1 MNTIRN
7 QFFSPPVDGSLGAL
21 SSFPLHETLL
31 QPILEHMEAGVTV
44 YGLDGQV
51 LFLNEAAEQFG
62 MSEPINLQEQTYG
75 SVAFYH
81 PDGITPVSFGEL
93 PSVRVL
99 RGEIVS
105 DQEIWTQPSGKAVSI
120 LVANGKLLTQA
131 SGEPVGALIVTH
143 DITERKW
150 AEQRL
155 EVSEQRYK
163 SLFEH
168 NPDIV
173 CWLDLSGRFLNVN
186 PAFEAVTGYSLNDLR
201 NQSFQQLLNRE
212 GIKRVL
218 SLSRHTQKGI
228 SDNYDISVFH
238 QNGARIELNAT
249 VVPIVVNGTIVG
261 YFVIAKDITKRKET
275 EAVIHYL
282 AYHDTLTGL
291 PNRSLFQNKLKEA
304 LDQASR
310 DQQPLAILF
319 LDLDRFKFIND
330 TLGHSTGDSL
340 LTQVAQRLRDCVGP
354 FDHVCRLGGD
364 EFTIILHQ
372 TDHERAKQFS
382 EALIQKL
389 CLPIYLGNQSL
400 IVTTSIGISLFPQD
414 GQDAETLIKNADTAM
429 YQAKEYGRNNVQF
442 FCPDMNV
449 ALAKK
454 MMLEAGLRTALDN
467 NEFQL
472 YYQPQYDHE
481 KIVGLEALIRWQHPV
496 YGIVSP
502 LDFIPLAEETGLII
516 PIGQWVLEKA
526 CEQCVKWQQQ
536 GLPPVRLAV
545 NLSMRQLQDKHLV
558 TMVQQTL
565 QNSGLDPSYLELEI
579 TESIAMHRLDT
590 VIPRLQALQAMG
602 IHISIDDF
610 GTGYSSLSCLQ
621 LLPINSLKIDQS
633 FMRNISTNASN
644 TSIVSAIAAMA
655 HSLSLSLV
663 AEGVETEAQLEFL
676 RSLGCRTFQ
685 GYLFSKP
692 VAAKECE
699 SLLARAVSTLDT

>member
-1 MNTIRN
+1 MNFIRN
-7 QFFSPPVDGSLGAL
+7 SLFSPPVDGSLGAL
-21 SSFPLHETLL
+21 SSSTLHETLL

-44 YGLDGQV
+44 YGLDGHV
-51 LFLNEAAEQFG
+51 LFFNKAAKQFG
-62 MSEPINLQEQTYG
+62 MSESINMHEQTYG
-75 SVAFYH
+75 SSTFYH
-81 PDGITPVSFGEL
+81 PDGITPVAFGEL

-99 RGEIVS
+99 RGEIVNG
-105 DQEIWTQPSGKAVSI
+105 QEIWTQPSGKAVSI
-120 LVANGKLLTQA
+120 LVANGKLLTQS

-168 NPDIV
+168 NPDLV
-173 CWLDLSGRFLNVN
+173 CWLDLAGRFLNLN
-186 PAFEAVTGYSLNDLR
+186 PAFEVVTGYSLIDLR
-201 NQSFQQLLNRE
+201 NQSFQQLMDRE
-212 GIKRVL
+212 GVKRVL
-218 SLSRHTQKGI
+218 SLSRHAQKGA
-228 SDNYDISVFH
+228 SDNYDLSVFH
-238 QNGARIELNAT
+238 KNGARIELNAT
-249 VVPIVVNGTIVG
+249 VIPIVVNETNVG

-275 EAVIHYL
+275 ERVIHYL

-291 PNRSLFQNKLKEA
+291 PNRSLFQSKLEDSLVHA
-304 LDQASR
+304 SVQA
-310 DQQPLAILF
+310 QPLAILF
-319 LDLDRFKFIND
+319 LDLDRFKYIND

-340 LTQVAQRLRDCVGP
+340 LTQIANRLRDSVGP
-354 FDHVCRLGGD
+354 HDTVCRLGGD
-364 EFTIILHQ
+364 EFTIILPGMA
-372 TDHERAKQFS
+372 HE
-382 EALIQKL
+382 EAMHFAEKLMQKL
-389 CLPIYLGNQSL
+389 IFPIFLGNQSFV
-400 IVTTSIGISLFPQD
+400 VTTSMGISLFPQD
-414 GQDAETLIKNADTAM
+414 GTDAETLIKNADTAM
-429 YQAKEYGRNNVQF
+429 YQAKEHGRNNFQF
-442 FCPDMNV
+442 FFPEMNI

-472 YYQPQYDHE
+472 HYQPQYDHE

-502 LDFIPLAEETGLII
+502 LDFIPLAEETGLIN

-526 CEQCVKWQQQ
+526 CQQCMEWQQQ

-565 QNSGLDPSYLELEI
+565 QKTGLSPAYLELEI

-590 VIPRLQALQAMG
+590 VIPRLQALQDMG

-621 LLPINSLKIDQS
+621 SLPINSLKIDQS
-633 FMRNISTNASN
+633 FMRNMSTNTSN

-676 RSLGCRTFQ
+676 RSLGCSTFQ
-685 GYLFSKP
+685 GYYFSKP
-692 VAAKECE
+692 ISATECEWLLANNAAKIG
-699 SLLARAVSTLDT
+699 

>member
-1 MNTIRN
+1 MNFIRN
-7 QFFSPPVDGSLGAL
+7 QLFSPPVDGSLGAL
-21 SSFPLHETLL
+21 SSSDLHETLL

-44 YGLDGQV
+44 YGLDGTV
-51 LFLNEAAEQFG
+51 LFFNKAAKQFG
-62 MSEPINLQEQTYG
+62 MSEPINLHEQTYG
-75 SVAFYH
+75 SYSFYH
-81 PDGITPVSFGEL
+81 PDGITPVAFGEL

-99 RGEIVS
+99 RGEIVN

-173 CWLDLSGRFLNVN
+173 CWLDLSGKFLNLN
-186 PAFEAVTGYSLNDLR
+186 PAFEAVTGYSLLDLR
-201 NQSFQQLLNRE
+201 NQPFQQLLDRE
-212 GIKRVL
+212 GVRRVL
-218 SLSRHTQKGI
+218 SMSRHSQEGI

-238 QNGARIELNAT
+238 KNGARIELNAT
-249 VVPIVVNGTIVG
+249 VVPIVVNGTVVG

-291 PNRSLFQNKLKEA
+291 PNRSLFQSKLEESLA
-304 LDQASR
+304 YSSR
-310 DQQPLAILF
+310 ETQPLAILF
-319 LDLDRFKFIND
+319 LDLDRFKYIND

-340 LTQVAQRLRDCVGP
+340 LTQIAQRLRECVGP
-354 FDHVCRLGGD
+354 TDTVCRLGGD
-364 EFTIILHQ
+364 EFTIILPGMAHN
-372 TDHERAKQFS
+372 
-382 EALIQKL
+382 EAMHFAEKLMQKL
-389 CLPIYLGNQSL
+389 CLPIFLGKQSFV
-400 IVTTSIGISLFPQD
+400 VTTSIGISLFPQD
-414 GQDAETLIKNADTAM
+414 GTDAETLIKNADTAM
-429 YQAKEYGRNNVQF
+429 YQAKEHGRNNFQF

-526 CEQCVKWQQQ
+526 CQQCVEWQQQ

-545 NLSMRQLQDKHLV
+545 NLSMRQLQDKQLV
-558 TMVQQTL
+558 TMVQNTL
-565 QNSGLDPSYLELEI
+565 QKSGLDPVYLELEI
-579 TESIAMHRLDT
+579 TESIAMHRLDA

-621 LLPINSLKIDQS
+621 MLPINSLKIDQS
-633 FMRNISTNASN
+633 FMRNMATNASN

-663 AEGVETEAQLEFL
+663 AEGVETEAQLQFL
-676 RSLGCRTFQ
+676 RGLGCRTFQ
-685 GYLFSKP
+685 GYFFSKP
-692 VAAKECE
+692 IPAAECE
-699 SLLARAVSTLDT
+699 VLLAAAFTNFDR

>member
-1 MNTIRN
+1 MNFIRN
-7 QFFSPPVDGSLGAL
+7 SLFSPPVDGSLGAL
-21 SSFPLHETLL
+21 SSSTLHETLL

-44 YGLDGQV
+44 YGLDGHV
-51 LFLNEAAEQFG
+51 LFFNKAAKQFD
-62 MSEPINLQEQTYG
+62 MSEPINMHEQTYG
-75 SVAFYH
+75 SSTFYH
-81 PDGITPVSFGEL
+81 PDGITPVAFGEL

-99 RGEIVS
+99 RGEIVN

-120 LVANGKLLTQA
+120 LVANGKLLTQS

-143 DITERKW
+143 DITDRKW

-163 SLFEH
+163 SLFEY
-168 NPDIV
+168 NPDLV
-173 CWLDLSGRFLNVN
+173 CWLDLAGRFLNLN
-186 PAFEAVTGYSLNDLR
+186 PAFEVVTGYSLIDLR
-201 NQSFQQLLNRE
+201 NQSFQQLMDRE
-212 GIKRVL
+212 GVKRVL
-218 SLSRHTQKGI
+218 SLSRHAQKGA
-228 SDNYDISVFH
+228 SNNYDLSVFH
-238 QNGARIELNAT
+238 KNGARIELNAT
-249 VVPIVVNGTIVG
+249 VIPIVVNETNVG

-275 EAVIHYL
+275 ERVIHYL

-291 PNRSLFQNKLKEA
+291 PNRSLFQSKLEDSLVHA
-304 LDQASR
+304 SVQA
-310 DQQPLAILF
+310 QPLAILF
-319 LDLDRFKFIND
+319 LDLDRFKYIND

-340 LTQVAQRLRDCVGP
+340 LTQIANRLRDSVGP
-354 FDHVCRLGGD
+354 HDTVCRLGGD
-364 EFTIILHQ
+364 EFTIILPGMA
-372 TDHERAKQFS
+372 HE
-382 EALIQKL
+382 EAMHFAEKLMQKL
-389 CLPIYLGNQSL
+389 IFPIFLGNQSFV
-400 IVTTSIGISLFPQD
+400 VTTSMGISLFPQD
-414 GQDAETLIKNADTAM
+414 GTDAETLIKNADTAM
-429 YQAKEYGRNNVQF
+429 YQAKEHGRNNFQF
-442 FCPDMNV
+442 FFPEMNI

-472 YYQPQYDHE
+472 HYQPQYDHE

-526 CEQCVKWQQQ
+526 CQQCMKWQQQ

-565 QNSGLDPSYLELEI
+565 QKTGLSPAYLELEI

-590 VIPRLQALQAMG
+590 VIPRLQALQDMG

-621 LLPINSLKIDQS
+621 SLPINSLKIDQS
-633 FMRNISTNASN
+633 FMRNMSTNTSN

-676 RSLGCRTFQ
+676 RSLGCSTFQ
-685 GYLFSKP
+685 GYYFSKP
-692 VAAKECE
+692 ISATECEWLLANNAAKIG
-699 SLLARAVSTLDT
+699 

>member
-1 MNTIRN
+1 MNFIRN
-7 QFFSPPVDGSLGAL
+7 SLFSPPVDGSLGGL
-21 SSFPLHETLL
+21 SSSTLHETLL

-44 YGLDGQV
+44 YGLDGNV
-51 LFLNEAAEQFG
+51 LFFNNAAKHFG
-62 MSEPINLQEQTYG
+62 MSEPINLHEQTY
-75 SVAFYH
+75 SSSAFYH
-81 PDGITPVSFGEL
+81 PDGITPVAFGEL

-99 RGEIVS
+99 RGEIING
-105 DQEIWTQPSGKAVSI
+105 QELWTQPSGKAVSI

-131 SGEPVGALIVTH
+131 TGEPVGALIVTH

-173 CWLDLSGRFLNVN
+173 CWLDLAGKFLNLN
-186 PAFEAVTGYSLNDLR
+186 PAFEVVTGYSLNDLR
-201 NQSFQQLLNRE
+201 NQSFQQLLDKE
-212 GIKRVL
+212 GVKRVL
-218 SLSRHTQKGI
+218 SMSRHTQKGV
-228 SDNYDISVFH
+228 SDNYDLSVFH
-238 QNGARIELNAT
+238 KNGTLIELNAT
-249 VVPIVVNGTIVG
+249 VVPIVVNETNVG

-275 EAVIHYL
+275 ERMIHYL

-291 PNRSLFQNKLKEA
+291 PNRSLFQSKLEDSLLHA
-304 LDQASR
+304 SHQA
-310 DQQPLAILF
+310 QPLAILF
-319 LDLDRFKFIND
+319 LDLDRFKYIND
-330 TLGHSTGDSL
+330 TLGHSTGDRL
-340 LTQVAQRLRDCVGP
+340 LTQVAERLRDSVSP
-354 FDHVCRLGGD
+354 HDTVCRLGGD
-364 EFTIILHQ
+364 EFTIILPGMAH
-372 TDHERAKQFS
+372 DDAMDFAEK
-382 EALIQKL
+382 LMQKL
-389 CLPIYLGNQSL
+389 ISPILLGNQSFV
-400 IVTTSIGISLFPQD
+400 VTTSIGISLFPQD
-414 GQDAETLIKNADTAM
+414 GTDAETLIKNADTAM
-429 YQAKEYGRNNVQF
+429 YQAKEHGRNNYQF
-442 FCPDMNV
+442 FCPELNI

-454 MMLEAGLRTALDN
+454 MMLESGLRTALDN

-472 YYQPQYDHE
+472 HYQPQYDHE

-526 CEQCVKWQQQ
+526 CQQCVEWQQQ

-565 QNSGLDPSYLELEI
+565 QKTGLAPAYLELEI

-590 VIPRLQALQAMG
+590 VIPRLQALQDMG

-621 LLPINSLKIDQS
+621 SLPINSLKIDQS
-633 FMRNISTNASN
+633 FTRNMSTNTSN

-676 RSLGCRTFQ
+676 RSLGCSTFQ
-685 GYLFSKP
+685 GYFFSKP
-692 VAAKECE
+692 ISATECEWLLANIAAK
-699 SLLARAVSTLDT
+699 

>member
-1 MNTIRN
+1 MNFIRN
-7 QFFSPPVDGSLGAL
+7 SLFSPPVDGSLGDL
-21 SSFPLHETLL
+21 SSSTLHETLL

-44 YGLDGQV
+44 YGLDGHV
-51 LFLNEAAEQFG
+51 LFFNKAAKQFG
-62 MSEPINLQEQTYG
+62 MSEPIHMHEQTYG
-75 SVAFYH
+75 SSTFYH
-81 PDGITPVSFGEL
+81 PDGITPVAFGEL

-99 RGEIVS
+99 RGEIVN

-120 LVANGKLLTQA
+120 LVANGKLLTQS

-173 CWLDLSGRFLNVN
+173 CWLDLAGKFLNLN
-186 PAFEAVTGYSLNDLR
+186 PAFEVITGYSLIDLR
-201 NQSFQQLLNRE
+201 NQSFQQLMDRE
-212 GIKRVL
+212 GVKRVL
-218 SLSRHTQKGI
+218 SLSRHAQKGV
-228 SDNYDISVFH
+228 SDNYDLFVFH
-238 QNGARIELNAT
+238 KNGARIELNAT
-249 VVPIVVNGTIVG
+249 VVPIVVNETNVG

-275 EAVIHYL
+275 ERVIHYL

-291 PNRSLFQNKLKEA
+291 PNRSLFQSKLEDS
-304 LDQASR
+304 LVHASHHA
-310 DQQPLAILF
+310 QPLAILF
-319 LDLDRFKFIND
+319 LDLDRFKYIND

-340 LTQVAQRLRDCVGP
+340 LSQIANRLRDSVGP
-354 FDHVCRLGGD
+354 HDTICRLGGD
-364 EFTIILHQ
+364 EFTIILPGMAH
-372 TDHERAKQFS
+372 D
-382 EALIQKL
+382 EAMHFAEKLMQKL
-389 CLPIYLGNQSL
+389 ISPIFLGNQSFV
-400 IVTTSIGISLFPQD
+400 VTTSIGISLFPQD
-414 GQDAETLIKNADTAM
+414 GTDAETLIKNADTAM
-429 YQAKEYGRNNVQF
+429 YQAKEHGRNNFQF
-442 FCPDMNV
+442 FCPEMNI

-472 YYQPQYDHE
+472 HYQPQYDHE
-481 KIVGLEALIRWQHPV
+481 KIVGLEALIRWQHPE

-526 CEQCVKWQQQ
+526 CQQCMEWQQQ

-565 QNSGLDPSYLELEI
+565 QKTGLAPAYLELEI

-590 VIPRLQALQAMG
+590 VIPRLQILQDMG

-621 LLPINSLKIDQS
+621 SLPINSLKIDQS
-633 FMRNISTNASN
+633 FMRNMSTHTLN

-676 RSLGCRTFQ
+676 RTLGCSTFQ
-685 GYLFSKP
+685 GYFFSKP
-692 VAAKECE
+692 IPAAECE
-699 SLLARAVSTLDT
+699 SLLANNAAK